1 MVLVDFNGLAI
12 GSIMGQLS
20 RGEELS
26 ENLVKH
32 IILNNLRVYRNKY
45 PEQKHGKMV
54 IACDSYSWR
63 KEVFPEYKAAR
74 KANRATDKH
83 DWPLIFDLIEDTL
96 KDLRENFPYAVIKID
111 GAEADDII
119 GALTTHKAIK
129 PFSLEERYRDC
140 AGGEDVVIISA
151 DKDFIQLQQ
160 YGRVEQWSPMFNKM
174 IKEDNPRKYLF
185 EHLLKGDAGDGVPNA
200 NSHDDVFTTGS
211 RQKPMTQ
218 KQIDKY
224 WDNRDDL
231 EMIMKPNIYRNF
243 MRNVQMID
251 LTNTPDGIREAAINI
266 YENYVYPTR
275 TNILTYLVE
284 HRMKMLVECAEEF

>member
-32 IILNNLRVYRNKY
+32 IIINNLRIYRNKY
-45 PEQKHGKMV
+45 KEADYGKMV

-63 KEVFPEYKAAR
+63 KDVFPEYKAQR

-83 DWPLIFDLIEDTL
+83 DWPMIFDLIEDTL
-96 KDLRENFPYAVIKID
+96 NDLRENFPYAVIKID
-111 GAEADDII
+111 SAEADDII
-119 GALTTHKAIK
+119 GALTVHKSTPLI
-129 PFSLEERYRDC
+129 
-140 AGGEDVVIISA
+140 GEDVVIISA

-160 YGRVEQWSPMFNKM
+160 YGHVEQWSPMFNKM

-211 RQKPMTQ
+211 RQTPMTQ

-224 WDNRDDL
+224 WDNHDDL
-231 EMIMKPNIYRNF
+231 EMIMKPNVYRNF

-251 LTNTPDGIREAAINI
+251 LTNTPDGIREEAINKYDNYI
-266 YENYVYPTR
+266 YPPR
-275 TNILTYLVE
+275 SNILTYLIE
-284 HRMKMLVECAEEF
+284 HRMKMLIDNAAEF

>member
-32 IILNNLRVYRNKY
+32 IIINNLRVYRNKY
-45 PEQKHGKMV
+45 KEADYGKMV

-63 KEVFPEYKAAR
+63 KDVFPEYKAAR

-83 DWPLIFDLIEDTL
+83 DWPMIFDLIEDTL
-96 KDLRENFPYAVIKID
+96 NDLRENFPYAVIKID
-111 GAEADDII
+111 SAEADDII
-119 GALTTHKAIK
+119 GALTVHKAD
-129 PFSLEERYRDC
+129 F
-140 AGGEDVVIISA
+140 GGEDVVIISA

-160 YGRVEQWSPMFNKM
+160 YGHVEQWSPMFNKM
-174 IKEDNPRKYLF
+174 IKEDNPRRYLF
-185 EHLLKGDAGDGVPNA
+185 EHLLKGDSGDGVPNA

-211 RQKPMTQ
+211 RQTPMTQ
-218 KQIDKY
+218 KAIEKY

-231 EMIMKPNIYRNF
+231 EMIMKPNVFRNF

-251 LTNTPDGIREAAINI
+251 LTNTPDGIREAAINT
-266 YENYVYPTR
+266 YENYKYPPR
-275 TNILTYLVE
+275 TNILTYLIE
-284 HRMKMLVECAEEF
+284 HRMKMLIDSAAEF

>member
-1 MVLVDFNGLAI
+1 MVIVDFNGLAI

-45 PEQKHGKMV
+45 PESKHGKMV

-63 KEVFPEYKAAR
+63 KDVFPEYKAAR

-83 DWPLIFDLIEDTL
+83 DWPLIFDLIESTL
-96 KDLRENFPYAVIKID
+96 DDLRENFPYAVIKID
-111 GAEADDII
+111 SAEADDII
-119 GALTTHKAIK
+119 GALTVHKAD
-129 PFSLEERYRDC
+129 F
-140 AGGEDVVIISA
+140 GGEDVVIISA

-160 YGRVEQWSPMFNKM
+160 YGHVEQWSPMFNKM
-174 IKEDNPRKYLF
+174 IKEDNPRRYLF
-185 EHLLKGDAGDGVPNA
+185 EHLLKGDSGDGVPNA

-211 RQKPMTQ
+211 RQTPMTQ
-218 KQIDKY
+218 KAIDKY
-224 WDNRDDL
+224 CDNRDDL
-231 EMIMKPNIYRNF
+231 EMIMKPNVFRNF

-251 LTNTPDGIREAAINI
+251 LTNTPDGIREEAINK

-284 HRMKMLVECAEEF
+284 HRMKMLVDCAAEF

>member
-32 IILNNLRVYRNKY
+32 IIINNLRVYRNKY
-45 PEQKHGKMV
+45 KEADYGKMV

-63 KEVFPEYKAAR
+63 KDVFPEYKAAR

-83 DWPLIFDLIEDTL
+83 DWPMIFDLIEDTL
-96 KDLRENFPYAVIKID
+96 NDLRENFPYAVIKID
-111 GAEADDII
+111 SAEADDII
-119 GALTTHKAIK
+119 GALTVHKSTPLI
-129 PFSLEERYRDC
+129 
-140 AGGEDVVIISA
+140 GEDVVIISA

-160 YGRVEQWSPMFNKM
+160 YGHVIQWSPMFNKM
-174 IKEDNPRKYLF
+174 VKEDNPRRYLF
-185 EHLLKGDAGDGVPNA
+185 EHLLKGDSGDGVPNA

-211 RQKPMTQ
+211 RQTPMTQ

-224 WDNRDDL
+224 WDNHDDL
-231 EMIMKPNIYRNF
+231 EMIMKPNVYRNF

-251 LTNTPDGIREAAINI
+251 LTNTPDGIREAAINT
-266 YENYVYPTR
+266 YKNYKYPSR
-275 TNILTYLVE
+275 QNILTYLIE
-284 HRMKMLVECAEEF
+284 NRMKMLIDSAGEF

>member
-1 MVLVDFNGLAI
+1 MVIVDFNGLAI

-45 PEQKHGKMV
+45 PESKHGKMV

-63 KEVFPEYKAAR
+63 KDVFPEYKAAR

-83 DWPLIFDLIEDTL
+83 DWPLIFDLIESTL
-96 KDLRENFPYAVIKID
+96 DDLRENFPYAVIKID
-111 GAEADDII
+111 SAEADDII
-119 GALTTHKAIK
+119 GALTVHKAD
-129 PFSLEERYRDC
+129 F
-140 AGGEDVVIISA
+140 GGEDVVIISA

-160 YGRVEQWSPMFNKM
+160 YGHVEQWSPMFNKM
-174 IKEDNPRKYLF
+174 IKEDNPRRYLF
-185 EHLLKGDAGDGVPNA
+185 EHLLKGDSGDGVPNA

-211 RQKPMTQ
+211 RQTPMTQ
-218 KQIDKY
+218 KAIDKY

-231 EMIMKPNIYRNF
+231 EMIMKPNVFRNF

-251 LTNTPDGIREAAINI
+251 LTNTPDGIREAAINT
-266 YENYVYPTR
+266 YENYKYPPR
-275 TNILTYLVE
+275 SNILTYLIE
-284 HRMKMLVECAEEF
+284 HRMKMLIDNAAEF

>member
-1 MVLVDFNGLAI
+1 MVIVDFNGLAI

-45 PEQKHGKMV
+45 PESKHGKMV

-63 KEVFPEYKAAR
+63 KDVFPEYKAAR

-83 DWPLIFDLIEDTL
+83 DWPLIFDLIESTL
-96 KDLRENFPYAVIKID
+96 DDLRENFPYAVIKID
-111 GAEADDII
+111 SAEADDII
-119 GALTTHKAIK
+119 GALTVHKAD
-129 PFSLEERYRDC
+129 F
-140 AGGEDVVIISA
+140 GGEDVVIISA
-151 DKDFIQLQQ
+151 YKDFIQLQQ
-160 YGRVEQWSPMFNKM
+160 YGHVEQWSPMFNKM
-174 IKEDNPRKYLF
+174 IKEDNPRRYLF
-185 EHLLKGDAGDGVPNA
+185 EHLLKGDSGDGVPNA

-211 RQKPMTQ
+211 RQTPMTQ
-218 KQIDKY
+218 KAIEKY

-231 EMIMKPNIYRNF
+231 EMIMKPNVFRNF

-251 LTNTPDGIREAAINI
+251 LTNTPDGIREEAINK

-284 HRMKMLVECAEEF
+284 HRMKMLVDCAAEF

>member
-1 MVLVDFNGLAI
+1 MVIVDFNGLAI

-45 PEQKHGKMV
+45 PESKHGKMV

-63 KEVFPEYKAAR
+63 KDVFPEYKAAR
-74 KANRATDKH
+74 KANRESDKH
-83 DWPLIFDLIEDTL
+83 DWPMIFDLIEDTL
-96 KDLRENFPYAVIKID
+96 NDLRENFPYAVIKID
-111 GAEADDII
+111 SAEADDII
-119 GALTTHKAIK
+119 GALTVHKSTPLI
-129 PFSLEERYRDC
+129 
-140 AGGEDVVIISA
+140 GEDVVIISA

-160 YGRVEQWSPMFNKM
+160 YGHVIQWSPMFNKM
-174 IKEDNPRKYLF
+174 IKEDNPRRYLF

-200 NSHDDVFTTGS
+200 NSHDNVFTTGS
-211 RQKPMTQ
+211 RQTPMTQ
-218 KQIDKY
+218 KAIEKY

-231 EMIMKPNIYRNF
+231 EMIMKPNVFRNF

-251 LTNTPDGIREAAINI
+251 LTNTPDGIREEAINK

-284 HRMKMLVECAEEF
+284 HRMKMLVDCAAEF

>member
-1 MVLVDFNGLAI
+1 MVIVDFNGLAI

-45 PEQKHGKMV
+45 PESKHGKMV

-63 KEVFPEYKAAR
+63 KDVFPEYKAAR

-83 DWPLIFDLIEDTL
+83 DWPMIFDLIEDTL
-96 KDLRENFPYAVIKID
+96 DDLRENFPYAVIKID
-111 GAEADDII
+111 SAEADDII
-119 GALTTHKAIK
+119 GALTVHKAD
-129 PFSLEERYRDC
+129 F
-140 AGGEDVVIISA
+140 GGEDVVIISA

-160 YGRVEQWSPMFNKM
+160 YGHVEQWSPMFNKM
-174 IKEDNPRKYLF
+174 IKEDNPRRYLF
-185 EHLLKGDAGDGVPNA
+185 EHLLKGDSGDGVPNA

-211 RQKPMTQ
+211 RQTPMTQ
-218 KQIDKY
+218 KAIDKY

-231 EMIMKPNIYRNF
+231 EMIMKPNVFRNF

-251 LTNTPDGIREAAINI
+251 LTNTPDGIREEAINK

-284 HRMKMLVECAEEF
+284 HRMKMLVDCAAEF

>member
-1 MVLVDFNGLAI
+1 LAI

-45 PEQKHGKMV
+45 PESKHGKMV

-63 KEVFPEYKAAR
+63 KDVFPEYKAAR

-83 DWPLIFDLIEDTL
+83 DWPLIFDLIESTL
-96 KDLRENFPYAVIKID
+96 DDLRENFPYAVIKID
-111 GAEADDII
+111 SAEADDII
-119 GALTTHKAIK
+119 GALTVHKAD
-129 PFSLEERYRDC
+129 F
-140 AGGEDVVIISA
+140 GGEDVVIISA

-160 YGRVEQWSPMFNKM
+160 YGHVEQWSPMFNKM
-174 IKEDNPRKYLF
+174 IKEDNPRRYLF
-185 EHLLKGDAGDGVPNA
+185 EHLLKGDSGDGVPNA

-211 RQKPMTQ
+211 RQTPMTQ
-218 KQIDKY
+218 KAIDKY

-231 EMIMKPNIYRNF
+231 EMIMKPNVFRNF

-251 LTNTPDGIREAAINI
+251 LTNTPDGIREEAINK

-284 HRMKMLVECAEEF
+284 HRMKMLVDCAAEF

>member
-32 IILNNLRVYRNKY
+32 IIINNLRIYRNKY
-45 PEQKHGKMV
+45 KEADYGKMV

-63 KEVFPEYKAAR
+63 KDVFPEYKAAR

-83 DWPLIFDLIEDTL
+83 DWPLIFDLIESTL
-96 KDLRENFPYAVIKID
+96 DDLRENFPYAVIKID
-111 GAEADDII
+111 SAEADDII
-119 GALTTHKAIK
+119 GALTVHKAD
-129 PFSLEERYRDC
+129 F
-140 AGGEDVVIISA
+140 GGEDVVIISA

-160 YGRVEQWSPMFNKM
+160 YGHVEQWSPMFNKM
-174 IKEDNPRKYLF
+174 IKEDNPRRYLF
-185 EHLLKGDAGDGVPNA
+185 EHLLKGDSGDGVPNA

-211 RQKPMTQ
+211 RQTPMTQ
-218 KQIDKY
+218 KAIDKY

-231 EMIMKPNIYRNF
+231 EMIMKPNVFRNF

-251 LTNTPDGIREAAINI
+251 LTNTPDGIREEAINK

-284 HRMKMLVECAEEF
+284 HRMKMLVDCAAEF

>member
-1 MVLVDFNGLAI
+1 MVLVDFNGLAV

-45 PEQKHGKMV
+45 PESKHGKMV

-63 KEVFPEYKAAR
+63 KNVYPEYKANR
-74 KANRATDKH
+74 KTNRAKDKH
-83 DWPLIFDLIEDTL
+83 DWQQIFDLIESTL
-96 KDLRENFPYAVIKID
+96 QDLRQNFPYAVIKID
-111 GAEADDII
+111 SAEADDII
-119 GALTTHKAIK
+119 GALTVHMSD
-129 PFSLEERYRDC
+129 F
-140 AGGEDVVIISA
+140 GGEDVVIISA

-160 YGRVEQWSPMFNKM
+160 YGHVIQWSPMFNKM

-185 EHLLKGDAGDGVPNA
+185 EHLLKGDSSDGVPNA
-200 NSHDDVFTTGS
+200 NSHDDVFVTAS
-211 RQKPMTQ
+211 RQTPMT
-218 KQIDKY
+218 KKAIDKY

-231 EMIMKPNIYRNF
+231 ESIMKPNVYRNF

-251 LTNTPDGIREAAINI
+251 LTNTPDDIREESINT

-284 HRMKMLVECAEEF
+284 NRMKMLVECAGEF

>member
-45 PEQKHGKMV
+45 PESKHGKMV

-63 KEVFPEYKAAR
+63 KDVFPEYKAAR

-83 DWPLIFDLIEDTL
+83 DWPMIFDLIEDTL
-96 KDLRENFPYAVIKID
+96 NDLRENFPYAVIKID
-111 GAEADDII
+111 SAEADDII
-119 GALTTHKAIK
+119 GALTVHKAD
-129 PFSLEERYRDC
+129 F
-140 AGGEDVVIISA
+140 GGEDVVIISA

-160 YGRVEQWSPMFNKM
+160 YGHVIQWSPMFNKM
-174 IKEDNPRKYLF
+174 IKEDNPRRYLF
-185 EHLLKGDAGDGVPNA
+185 EHLLKGDSGDGVPNA

-211 RQKPMTQ
+211 RQTPMTQ
-218 KQIDKY
+218 KAIDKY

-231 EMIMKPNIYRNF
+231 EMIMKPNVFRNF

-251 LTNTPDGIREAAINI
+251 LTNTPDGIREEAINK

-284 HRMKMLVECAEEF
+284 HRMKMLVDCAAEF

>member
-45 PEQKHGKMV
+45 PESKHGKMV

-63 KEVFPEYKAAR
+63 KDVFPEYKAAR

-83 DWPLIFDLIEDTL
+83 DWPMIFDLIEDTL

-111 GAEADDII
+111 SAEADDII
-119 GALTTHKAIK
+119 GALTVHKAD
-129 PFSLEERYRDC
+129 F
-140 AGGEDVVIISA
+140 GGEDVVIISA

-160 YGRVEQWSPMFNKM
+160 YGHVIQWSPMFNKM
-174 IKEDNPRKYLF
+174 IKEDNPRRYLF
-185 EHLLKGDAGDGVPNA
+185 EHLLKGDSGDGVPNA

-211 RQKPMTQ
+211 RQTPMTQ
-218 KQIDKY
+218 KAIDKY

-231 EMIMKPNIYRNF
+231 EMIMKPNVFRNF

-251 LTNTPDGIREAAINI
+251 LTNTPDGIREEAINK

-284 HRMKMLVECAEEF
+284 HRMKMLVDCAAEF

>member
-45 PEQKHGKMV
+45 PESKHGKMV

-63 KEVFPEYKAAR
+63 KDVFPEYKAAR

-83 DWPLIFDLIEDTL
+83 DWPMIFDLIEDTL
-96 KDLRENFPYAVIKID
+96 NDLRENFPYAVIKID
-111 GAEADDII
+111 SAEADDII
-119 GALTTHKAIK
+119 GALTVHKAD
-129 PFSLEERYRDC
+129 F
-140 AGGEDVVIISA
+140 GGEDVVIISA

-160 YGRVEQWSPMFNKM
+160 YGHVEQWSPMFNKM
-174 IKEDNPRKYLF
+174 IKEDNPRRYLF
-185 EHLLKGDAGDGVPNA
+185 EHLLKGDSGDGVPNA

-211 RQKPMTQ
+211 RQTPMTQ
-218 KQIDKY
+218 KAIDKY

-231 EMIMKPNIYRNF
+231 EMIMKPNVFRNF

-251 LTNTPDGIREAAINI
+251 LTNTPDGIREAAINT
-266 YENYVYPTR
+266 YENYKYPPR
-275 TNILTYLVE
+275 TNILTYLIE
-284 HRMKMLVECAEEF
+284 HRMKMLIDSAAEF

>member
-20 RGEELS
+20 HGEELS

-32 IILNNLRVYRNKY
+32 IIINNLRVYRNKY
-45 PEQKHGKMV
+45 KEADYGKMV

-63 KEVFPEYKAAR
+63 KDVFPEYKAAR

-83 DWPLIFDLIEDTL
+83 DWPMIFDLIEDTL
-96 KDLRENFPYAVIKID
+96 NDLRENFPYAVIKID
-111 GAEADDII
+111 SAEADDII
-119 GALTTHKAIK
+119 GALTVHKSTPLI
-129 PFSLEERYRDC
+129 
-140 AGGEDVVIISA
+140 GEDVVIISA

-160 YGRVEQWSPMFNKM
+160 YGHVIQWSPMFNKM
-174 IKEDNPRKYLF
+174 VKEDNPRRYLF
-185 EHLLKGDAGDGVPNA
+185 EHLLKGDSGDGVPNA

-211 RQKPMTQ
+211 RQTPMTQ

-224 WDNRDDL
+224 WDNHDDL
-231 EMIMKPNIYRNF
+231 EMIMKPNVFRNF

-266 YENYVYPTR
+266 YENYKYPPR
-275 TNILTYLVE
+275 TNILTYLIE
-284 HRMKMLVECAEEF
+284 HRMKMLIDSAAEF